1 MPVTNGDWLLTGKY
15 FRPTDIGI
23 GPVAM
28 AELSGMVVREQVAEY
43 AVCGFA
49 IASPMMDMALMKRI
63 KGFLFTWALCS
74 SVECDK

>member
-43 AVCGFA
+43 AVCGVA
-49 IASPMMDMALMKRI
+49 IASPMMDMALMKRV
-63 KGFLFTWALCS
+63 KDFLFT
-74 SVECDK
+74 